1 MAALEEPVL
10 WRSLTVGGMARESQA
25 VSTDKMDVNRVLC
38 IGRGLATRR

>member
-10 WRSLTVGGMARESQA
+10 WRMFDWGMARESQA